1 MGVKEQMVYSLHA
14 ALVREEMEVCVIAD
28 MEKLEKM
35 RKRRKIILKTRENV
49 FERVWRNLVCS
60 SMENLR
66 DSLHAI

>member
-49 FERVWRNLVCS
+49 FERV
-60 SMENLR
+60 
-66 DSLHAI
+66 

>member
-14 ALVREEMEVCVIAD
+14 ALLREEMEVCVIAD
-28 MEKLEKM
+28 MEKMEKM